1 MRTLKEFTRY
11 PSAVA
16 GLVIILALVGVSLY
30 AVITIPY
37 SEAIRLW
44 RGGAEVWYENPRN
57 APPTWMNLLTKDNLP
72 PTLIMSS
79 QDGSASKSTTVVS
92 EDRTEI
98 TISFPFDYPYDG
110 FPQELS
116 VFFTA
121 QYNEKQ
127 PYVSLS
133 WLTPDGREIR
143 VGDTSIH
150 PSDTYRISQDA
161 KLKRRLNGELPERGL
176 FADPAAETLVPLKGA
191 YELRISGLVFEE
203 GADLDAKLVIYGQV
217 HGLVG
222 TDHRRR
228 DLRIA
233 LLYGTPIALAF
244 GLLAA
249 VGTTITTMAIAGI
262 GAWYGRWVDM
272 LIQRITEVNLI
283 LPLLST
289 LVMIGTFYSRS
300 IWLMLGVVILLNIF
314 GAGIKT
320 YRAVFLQV
328 KESPYVEAARAYGA
342 SDRRIIFRYLIPRIV
357 PMLLPQ
363 LVTMIPT
370 FVFIEASLSVLGLGD
385 PVLPTWGKV
394 INEARVNGALYEGQY
409 YWLLEPAVL
418 LALTGLGFSL
428 VGFALDRVF
437 NPRLRG
443 L

>member
-1 MRTLKEFTRY
+1 MKTLKEITRY

-16 GLVIILALVGVSLY
+16 GLVIILVLVAVALY

-37 SEAIRLW
+37 SEAVRLW
-44 RGGAEVWYENPRN
+44 RGGAEVWYDHPKT
-57 APPTWMNLLTKDNLP
+57 AQPIWMNLLTGANLP

-79 QDGSASKSTTVVS
+79 QDGSAITSTTVVS
-92 EDRTEI
+92 EDRTDI
-98 TISFPFDYPYDG
+98 TISFPFDYSYDG

-116 VFFTA
+116 VFFTS
-121 QYNEKQ
+121 QYSEKQ
-127 PYVSLS
+127 PLVFLA

-143 VGDTSIH
+143 IGDTSIH

-161 KLKRRLNGELPERGL
+161 KLKRRLGGELPEIGL
-176 FADPAAETLVPLKGA
+176 FADPAAEALVPLKGA

-203 GADLDAKLVIYGQV
+203 DADIDAEFVLYGQV
-217 HGLVG
+217 HGLAG

-228 DLRIA
+228 DLRVA

-249 VGTTITTMAIAGI
+249 VGTTITTMAISGI

-283 LPLLST
+283 LPFYST
-289 LVMIGTFYSRS
+289 LIMIGTFYSRS
-300 IWLMLGVVILLNIF
+300 IWLMLGVVILLSIF
-314 GAGIKT
+314 GSGIKT

-328 KESPYVEAARAYGA
+328 KESPYVEAAQAYGA
-342 SDRRIIFRYLIPRIV
+342 SDRRIIFRYLIPRLV

-363 LVTMIPT
+363 LVTLVPL

-385 PVLPTWGKV
+385 PVMPTWGKV
-394 INEARVNGALYEGQY
+394 IAEARRNGALYEGDY
-409 YWLLEPAVL
+409 YWMLEPAVL

-428 VGFALDRVF
+428 LGFSLDRVF

>member
-1 MRTLKEFTRY
+1 MRTLKEITRY

-16 GLVIILALVGVSLY
+16 GLVIILALVAVSLY
-30 AVITIPY
+30 VLTTIPY

-44 RGGAEVWYENPRN
+44 RGGAEVWYENPKT
-57 APPTWMNLLTKDNLP
+57 APPIWMNFFSRANLP
-72 PTLIMSS
+72 PTIIMSS
-79 QDGSASKSTTVVS
+79 QDGSAGKSTTVVS
-92 EDRTEI
+92 EDRTDI
-98 TISFPFDYPYDG
+98 TISFPFDYPYDA

-121 QYNEKQ
+121 QYDEKQ
-127 PYVSLS
+127 PFVSLS

-143 VGDTSIH
+143 VGDSSIH

-176 FADPAAETLVPLKGA
+176 FMGPAAETLVPLKGA
-191 YELRISGLVFEE
+191 YELRISGMVFEE
-203 GADLDAKLVIYGQV
+203 NADIDAKLVIYGQV
-217 HGLVG
+217 HGLAG

-249 VGTTITTMAIAGI
+249 VGTTITTMAISGI

-272 LIQRITEVNLI
+272 LIQRVTEVNLI
-283 LPLLST
+283 IPLLST
-289 LVMIGTFYSRS
+289 LVMIGTFYSKS
-300 IWLMLGVVILLNIF
+300 IWVMLGVVILLSIF
-314 GAGIKT
+314 GSAIKT

-342 SDRRIIFRYLIPRIV
+342 SDLRIIFRYLIPRIV
-357 PMLLPQ
+357 PMLIPQ
-363 LVTMIPT
+363 LVIMIPG
-370 FVFIEASLSVLGLGD
+370 FVFLEAALSVLGLGD

-394 INEARVNGALYEGQY
+394 INDARRNGALYEGHY
-409 YWLLEPAVL
+409 YWMLEPAAL
-418 LALTGLGFSL
+418 LAMTGLGFSL